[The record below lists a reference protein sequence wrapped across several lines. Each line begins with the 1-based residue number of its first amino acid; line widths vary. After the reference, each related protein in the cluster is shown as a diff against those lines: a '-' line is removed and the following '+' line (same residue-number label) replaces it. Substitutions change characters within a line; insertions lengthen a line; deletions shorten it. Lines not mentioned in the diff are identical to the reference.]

1 MTYDSLS
8 QFHTDGLSKVAFGLW
23 GNNCQI
29 ELANESDSG
38 FILSVNTNG
47 IVVFQ
52 ETEGERVQIGSIRY

>member
-1 MTYDSLS
+1 MLSLS
-8 QFHTDGLSKVAFGLW
+8 RFHTEGLSKVAFGLW
-23 GNNCQI
+23 NGNCQI

-52 ETEGERVQIGSIRY
+52 ETNGERKQIGSIGY